1 MRTRITALLL
11 ALLLAAGGT
20 CAYAEGS
27 GDEDG
32 AYSFEAGV
40 ENLAEHGISL
50 DELIEEFKV
59 PYGNG
64 FTGYWLLPYSPEN
77 DPTFYLFDVTGDG
90 CVDVCTHQMWGS
102 GMVRTHT
109 IVFDPLS
116 HERYIL
122 DGYNYDYVV
131 RGVEDGRLVVMKRG
145 PNGYGDPIT
154 ETFGTVVLEDGQL
167 VFVPDEPEP

>member
-40 ENLAEHGISL
+40 ENLAEHGISM

-59 PYGNG
+59 PYGDG
-64 FTGYWLLPYSPEN
+64 FTGYWLPYSP
-77 DPTFYLFDVTGDG
+77 DAKPMYCLFDVTGDG

-109 IVFDPLS
+109 IVFDPLN

-154 ETFGTVVLEDGQL
+154 ETFGTVVLEDGRAG
-167 VFVPDEPEP
+167 FCAG

>member
-11 ALLLAAGGT
+11 ALVLAAG
-20 CAYAEGS
+20 CACAEES
-27 GDEDG
+27 GDEAG
-32 AYSFEAGV
+32 AYSFEAGLA
-40 ENLAEHGISL
+40 NLAEHGISL
-50 DELIEEFKV
+50 DDLIEEFKA
-59 PYGNG
+59 PYGDG
-64 FTGYWLLPYSPEN
+64 FTGYWLPYSP
-77 DPTFYLFDVTGDG
+77 DAKPMSCLVDVPGDG
-90 CVDVCTHQMWGS
+90 CVAGRTHQMAGS

-109 IVFDPLS
+109 IIFDPLN

-145 PNGYGDPIT
+145 PNGYGDPIP
-154 ETFGTVVLEDGQL
+154 ETFGTVVLEDGRL

>member
-1 MRTRITALLL
+1 MRTGITALLL
-11 ALLLAAGGT
+11 AFLLAAGGA
-20 CAYAEGS
+20 CAEES
-27 GDEDG
+27 GVEAG
-32 AYSFEAGV
+32 TYSFEAGV

-50 DELIEEFKV
+50 DELIGEFKA
-59 PYGNG
+59 PYSGGG
-64 FTGYWLLPYSPEN
+64 FAGFWLPYSPEN

-90 CVDVCTHQMWGS
+90 CVDVCTGKTWGS
-102 GMVRTHT
+102 GMVRTDT
-109 IVFDPLS
+109 IVLDPLT

-131 RGVEDGRLVVMKRG
+131 RGVEGGRLVVVKRG

-154 ETFGTVVLEDGQL
+154 ETCGTVVLEDGRL

>member
-32 AYSFEAGV
+32 TYSFEAGV
-40 ENLAEHGISL
+40 ENLAEHGISM

-64 FTGYWLLPYSPEN
+64 FTGYWLPYSP
-77 DPTFYLFDVTGDG
+77 DAKPMYCLFDVTGDG

-109 IVFDPLS
+109 IVFDPLN

-154 ETFGTVVLEDGQL
+154 ETFGFCQ
-167 VFVPDEPEP
+167 